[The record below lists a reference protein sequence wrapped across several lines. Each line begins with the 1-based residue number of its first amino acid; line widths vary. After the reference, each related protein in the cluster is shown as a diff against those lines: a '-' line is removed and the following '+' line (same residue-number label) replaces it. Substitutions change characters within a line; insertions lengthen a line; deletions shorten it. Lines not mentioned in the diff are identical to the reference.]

1 MSLNLPKLAHVDR
14 DAVESLART
23 AGALAMR
30 HFAEVATL
38 PVTMKGHLDLVTEA
52 DKSVEKH
59 ILEGLRRL
67 FPNDGVLGEEGARL
81 DAHSGRLWVVDPI
94 DGTAN
99 FVRGNDQWA
108 VSIGL
113 FADGR
118 PQFGVLYAPVRDQLF
133 RGGLQERATM
143 NGTAL
148 RAPVPFD
155 TSRSQIGLSLHPAVS
170 VTRRLT
176 VVRHIID
183 TLKLDFRSCGS
194 AALTL
199 MDLAQGYLDG
209 FYGDGIATWDVM
221 AALPIVNSLGLVDTL
236 NLADIPLT
244 QPIRFAC
251 GPKEF
256 VAAMASI

>member
-1 MSLNLPKLAHVDR
+1 
-14 DAVESLART
+14 
-23 AGALAMR
+23 MR

-133 RGGLQERATM
+133 RGGLQERGTM

-148 RAPVPFD
+148 GAPVPFD

-176 VVRHIID
+176 VVRPIID

-194 AALTL
+194 AALST
-199 MDLAQGYLDG
+199 ASAWSTPSIG
-209 FYGDGIATWDVM
+209 
-221 AALPIVNSLGLVDTL
+221 PISLSR
-236 NLADIPLT
+236 N
-244 QPIRFAC
+244 RFALLAA
-251 GPKEF
+251 PKNSSPQWRLSRAPRG
-256 VAAMASI
+256 VSYGCLR

>member
-1 MSLNLPKLAHVDR
+1 M
-14 DAVESLART
+14 
-23 AGALAMR
+23 
-30 HFAEVATL
+30 

-133 RGGLQERATM
+133 RGGLQERGTM

-148 RAPVPFD
+148 GAPVPFD

-236 NLADIPLT
+236 NWADIPLT

-251 GPKEF
+251 GPEEF